1 MKKRKKIII
10 LLVSIL
16 IIIIT
21 LIIYIF
27 LRFDFSKLED
37 IKIIRSQ
44 AEQEIINTL
53 ENSNPTEITKD
64 IADKE
69 IDGILYK
76 NIHFYKE
83 GEMAVFIAEAYNVAK
98 EMNDIEQK
106 EIVFLNRDGQEVG
119 NIFILIDPIKI
130 GDSTLAYG
138 QSDEINY
145 ELSTICDFIVK

>member
-69 IDGILYK
+69 IVRV
-76 NIHFYKE
+76 N
-83 GEMAVFIAEAYNVAK
+83 NW
-98 EMNDIEQK
+98 K
-106 EIVFLNRDGQEVG
+106 EI
-119 NIFILIDPIKI
+119 
-130 GDSTLAYG
+130 Y
-138 QSDEINY
+138 DEIEKYKKHLEINKD
-145 ELSTICDFIVK
+145 LNLVK